1 MPKWYYLYIV
11 PDSEDFLAPGHPRY
25 INGRELPNWKQ
36 GPDMFSV
43 MNHLRWKGWE
53 PVSFGLGYPIT
64 KPLKQLPMIF
74 RRLKK

>member
-1 MPKWYYLYIV
+1 MPNWDYLYIV

-36 GPDMFSV
+36 GPDMFGV